1 MCAATPEGL
10 DLYRFSGIARSAISQ
25 HISRDFGDTGFHKVT
40 IAVSNAE
47 QFAFSY
53 TIGRLWKRRG
63 SGCRSALW
71 IISPKVMAGTVVVIE
86 EQAGIETTNIWLRL
100 RTSTKAIFVTAD
112 RLYDCVLGT
121 DFTYADFRFWAAFD
135 MFLLEKAEESA
146 LDGHP
151 VTLVSGSVCTIC
163 CEERPVKMTFCAES
177 GILRE
182 LIWPHQ
188 RDHNPIRVLQAGGLL
203 KIDGIWTPQVIA
215 VSRPRDGYS
224 SRMTLRGTAHHLEID
239 DKLFDPERVN
249 SALLA
254 EFTDAL
260 KLVPN
265 ISN

>member
-1 MCAATPEGL
+1 VCAATTEGL
-10 DLYRFSGIARSAISQ
+10 DLYRFSEIARSAISQ
-25 HISRDFGDTGFHKVT
+25 HISRDFGDTGFQKVM

-53 TIGRLWKRRG
+53 TIGRLWKRCG

-71 IISPKVMAGTVVVIE
+71 IIAPKIMVGTVVIIE
-86 EQAGIETTNIWLRL
+86 EQAGVEMGNIWLRL

-135 MFLLEKAEESA
+135 MFLLDKAEESA

-151 VTLVSGSVCTIC
+151 VTLVSGRVSTIGY
-163 CEERPVKMTFCAES
+163 EGRPVKMALCAES

-188 RDHNPIRVLQAGGLL
+188 RDHNPVRVLRAGEFL
-203 KIDGIWTPQVIA
+203 KIDGIWTPQVIS

-224 SRMTLRGTAHHLEID
+224 SRMTLRGTAHHFEID
-239 DKLFDPERVN
+239 DELFDPERVS

-254 EFTDAL
+254 EFTDVL

-265 ISN
+265 ISS